1 MGLDEELS
9 MKLKEIKRNVMKRYK
24 HERYLELNEEMRRI
38 DKKKERKQYLF
49 INSEIKSLNYN
60 SNTDGVDVM
69 RLEEIECEVK
79 NIIEKLEERERD
91 LIDEDGE
98 SSMLCEL
105 NVMNLI
111 SFLKHFKVE
120 INYSQFNNHNQ
131 SNNNNNN
138 IGDNNF
144 DNILKQKVYLLFI
157 YLFI

>member
-1 MGLDEELS
+1 
-9 MKLKEIKRNVMKRYK
+9 
-24 HERYLELNEEMRRI
+24 
-38 DKKKERKQYLF
+38 
-49 INSEIKSLNYN
+49 
-60 SNTDGVDVM
+60 M

-131 SNNNNNN
+131 SNNNNNFDN

-144 DNILKQKVYLLFI
+144 DNILKQKVYYLLFI
-157 YLFI
+157 YFLFVWFDLNNIWIGRRNRKIKIKNNKSWKKTKNRIECNLFYVYVYIYYY